1 MKSKFDKIKKSSLA
15 MKLLK
20 SSYFYPKYELNIWNN
35 IFFISDILDNHN
47 REYCIL
53 YSEINWLIYP
63 IPYYKSKSDGWWRMC
78 PWSNWMTYFK
88 GIWIHYTQETKPSVE
103 IQQFLE
109 KNNKIF
115 ISPYTDPIIDYFITN
130 ELIQLYIWEISEYY
144 DYNKIFTN
152 AKSQK
157 PWYCFNRE
165 NFNIKQFLKDLEI
178 KNENKPDFSNILYTY
193 ETNHTILGETKIEV
207 FECSNWLEWHF
218 AKDMNNNIWIDR
230 IQVENPEINKFWT
243 NKIIIDSG
251 WFTNKPVEYNLQ
263 LKEVLNDERIIGIDG
278 RYSNIC
284 KLINEVWI
292 LKDYSK
298 NYE

>member
-1 MKSKFDKIKKSSLA
+1 MKSKFNKIKKSSLA
-15 MKLLK
+15 TNLLEC
-20 SSYFYPKYELNIWNN
+20 SYFQPKHELKIWNN

-109 KNNKIF
+109 NNSKIF

-130 ELIQLYIWEISEYY
+130 ELVKLYIWEISEFY
-144 DYNKIFTN
+144 DYNKVFIN

-157 PWYCFNRE
+157 PWNCFNNE
-165 NFNIKQFLKDLEI
+165 NFSIKQFLKDL
-178 KNENKPDFSNILYTY
+178 
-193 ETNHTILGETKIEV
+193 
-207 FECSNWLEWHF
+207 
-218 AKDMNNNIWIDR
+218 
-230 IQVENPEINKFWT
+230 
-243 NKIIIDSG
+243 
-251 WFTNKPVEYNLQ
+251 
-263 LKEVLNDERIIGIDG
+263 
-278 RYSNIC
+278 
-284 KLINEVWI
+284 
-292 LKDYSK
+292 
-298 NYE
+298 